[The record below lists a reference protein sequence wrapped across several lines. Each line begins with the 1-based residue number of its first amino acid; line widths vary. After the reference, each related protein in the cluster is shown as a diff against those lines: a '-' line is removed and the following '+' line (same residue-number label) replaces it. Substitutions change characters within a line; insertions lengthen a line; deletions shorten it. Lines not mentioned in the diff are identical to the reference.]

1 MQTRF
6 QVREIDVSKGYCLLV
21 TDKNRTRVTFG
32 FDDLDAQLQR
42 LEQFLVFTD
51 DSRMELE
58 TVNLLVQRNIPVTF
72 AKPASQ
78 VINDTIDPE
87 GEEPRILRALPVNPE
102 AKKELRRQ
110 EKNQRRPGPRRK
122 FAGRNRWNV
131 GGKINSM
138 ASSDLMVGLE
148 IGTSKI
154 CVVVGE
160 GRPDGTIKI
169 LGVGQAPSRG
179 VRKGEIVDFETAM
192 KCVHE
197 AVVDAETKS
206 DIMIESVYVA
216 VAGSHIQSFN
226 NRGAV
231 LLPEDR
237 DEIDEQDIED
247 VKISAREVSIPAPN
261 AFLHSIIQHYHVDG
275 QDGVLNPVGMLGQ
288 KLEADFHIIHGVRTR
303 IQNTIRCVKE
313 LPLEVEDVV
322 FSALAAAQVVLTPQ
336 QKSLGA
342 LVIDIGGGTTDYIL
356 YVDGVVKQTG
366 VLGVGGDH
374 ITNDISMGLRIP
386 MTRAEK
392 LKIEE
397 GSVTLGNCL
406 PGETVQLKD
415 DSGFAGKEIERETL
429 NTIIHLRLRET
440 FELLKRKLEE
450 EPFINYISEGV
461 FITGGCSHLKG
472 IDHLAEEI
480 FELPARVAHAQT
492 MSGLT
497 SAFENP
503 QFSAAI
509 GLIRYAQAV
518 QSSGRSAAGSAAFSD
533 KIFSGMR

>member
-1 MQTRF
+1 
-6 QVREIDVSKGYCLLV
+6 
-21 TDKNRTRVTFG
+21 
-32 FDDLDAQLQR
+32 
-42 LEQFLVFTD
+42 
-51 DSRMELE
+51 
-58 TVNLLVQRNIPVTF
+58 
-72 AKPASQ
+72 
-78 VINDTIDPE
+78 
-87 GEEPRILRALPVNPE
+87 
-102 AKKELRRQ
+102 
-110 EKNQRRPGPRRK
+110 
-122 FAGRNRWNV
+122 
-131 GGKINSM
+131 M

-206 DIMIESVYVA
+206 DVMIRSVYV
-216 VAGSHIQSFN
+216 VVSGSHIQSFN
-226 NRGAV
+226 NRGV
-231 LLPEDR
+231 VTLPEDR

-288 KLEADFHIIHGVRTR
+288 KVEADFHIIHGVRTR

-322 FSALAAAQVVLTPQ
+322 FSGLASAQVVLTAH
-336 QKSLGA
+336 QKNLGA

-356 YVDGVVKQTG
+356 YADGVVKQCG
-366 VLGVGGDH
+366 VLAVGGDH

-406 PGETVQLKD
+406 PGETVLLKD
-415 DSGFAGKEIERETL
+415 DSGFAGKEVERETL

-440 FELLKRKLEE
+440 FELLKRRLEE
-450 EPFINYISEGV
+450 EPFINYLGEGV
-461 FITGGCSHLKG
+461 FITGGCSHLRG

-480 FELPARVAHAQT
+480 FEMPARVTHAQT

-509 GLIRYAQAV
+509 GLLKYAQAV
-518 QSSGRSAAGSAAFSD
+518 QSERPRDRGFTRIFS
-533 KIFSGMR
+533 KFFSGMRS

>member
-1 MQTRF
+1 
-6 QVREIDVSKGYCLLV
+6 
-21 TDKNRTRVTFG
+21 
-32 FDDLDAQLQR
+32 
-42 LEQFLVFTD
+42 
-51 DSRMELE
+51 
-58 TVNLLVQRNIPVTF
+58 
-72 AKPASQ
+72 
-78 VINDTIDPE
+78 
-87 GEEPRILRALPVNPE
+87 
-102 AKKELRRQ
+102 
-110 EKNQRRPGPRRK
+110 
-122 FAGRNRWNV
+122 
-131 GGKINSM
+131 
-138 ASSDLMVGLE
+138 MVGLE

-197 AVVDAETKS
+197 AVVDAETNS
-206 DIMIESVYVA
+206 DVMIRSVYVG
-216 VAGSHIQSFN
+216 VSGSHIMSFN
-226 NRGAV
+226 NRGSVA
-231 LLPEDR
+231 LPEDR

-247 VKISAREVSIPAPN
+247 VKLNAREVSIPQQN

-275 QDGVLNPVGMLGQ
+275 QDGVLNPVGMLGER
-288 KLEADFHIIHGVRTR
+288 LEADFHIIHGVRTR

-322 FSALAAAQVVLTPQ
+322 FNALAAAQVVLTPH
-336 QKSLGA
+336 QKTLGA

-356 YVDGVVKQTG
+356 YVDGAVKQSG
-366 VLGVGGDH
+366 CLAVGGDH

-397 GSVTLGNCL
+397 GGVTLGNCL
-406 PGETVQLKD
+406 PGETVLLKD

-429 NTIIHLRLRET
+429 KTIIHLRLRET

-450 EPFINYISEGV
+450 DQFINYIGEGI

-509 GLIRYAQAV
+509 GLIKYAQAV
-518 QSSGRSAAGSAAFSD
+518 QVDRPQRRGFGR
-533 KIFSGMR
+533 IFGKLFNGIRS